1 MLRFYRESR
10 ETAERNTLGAV
21 QLIGDYGGRTYVI
34 REASAVK
41 VSDATLRQLAIDL
54 DAVFEWHFADATDV
68 QWGIVNPWPEWG
80 GSPPF
85 AQGFWI
91 DPRLVA
97 RSVNPASVDAVLRG
111 AVPRL
116 VRAR

>member
-1 MLRFYRESR
+1 M
-10 ETAERNTLGAV
+10 LGAV

-41 VSDATLRQLAIDL
+41 ASDDALRQLAIDL
-54 DAVFEWHFADATDV
+54 DAVFDWHLPDATDV
-68 QWGIVNPWPEWG
+68 QWGVVNPWPEWE
-80 GSPPF
+80 GSPPV
-85 AQGFWI
+85 AHGFWI

-97 RSVNPASVDAVLRG
+97 RGVDPGSVDAVLSG

-116 VRAR
+116 SVRDNPPMHRTGPAV